1 MKIIELPQ
9 EGLKSLYGIHDEN
22 LKLLEEKLGVHIS
35 ARGNRLII
43 KGDSINLKRAE
54 KIIKEF
60 VELQEGGYKIK
71 PDDFVVALRLLS
83 NNEDIDITRYFLNN
97 KIFSSSKKT
106 VTPKSLNQKEYIEAI
121 KKYDIVFGIGPA
133 GTGKTYLA
141 MAMAL
146 AALNSKLVGR
156 IILTRPA
163 IEVGEKLGFLPGNLI
178 EKVNPYLR
186 PLYDALYD
194 LATVEKVHKLLERG
208 YIEIAPIGFMRG
220 RTLSDSFVIL
230 DEAQNSTSEQMK
242 MFLTRIGL
250 NSKVVITGDITQV
263 DLPSGKKSGLKEAIK
278 ILSHIEG
285 LRFVYFDE
293 TDVVRHD
300 LVQKII
306 VAYEKYEKDKSQF

>member
-1 MKIIELPQ
+1 M
-9 EGLKSLYGIHDEN
+9 GLKSLYGVHDEN
-22 LKLLEEKLGVHIS
+22 LKLLEDRLGVHIS
-35 ARGNRLII
+35 ARGNRLIM
-43 KGDSINLKRAE
+43 KGDPINLKRAE

-60 VELQEGGYKIK
+60 AELKEEGYRIK
-71 PDDFVVALRLLS
+71 PDDFVVALRLIS
-83 NNEDIDITRYFLNN
+83 NNEDIDIAQYFLNN
-97 KIFSSSKKT
+97 KIFSSSKKH

-121 KKYDIVFGIGPA
+121 KKYDIVFGVGPA

-146 AALNSKLVGR
+146 ATLNSKLAGR

-163 IEVGEKLGFLPGNLI
+163 IEVGEKLGFLPGNLL

-194 LATVEKVHKLLERG
+194 LTTVEKVHKLLERG

-278 ILSHIEG
+278 ILSYIEG

-293 TDVVRHD
+293 NDVVRHD

-306 VAYEKYEKDKSQF
+306 VAYEKYEKDKT